1 MKVTLTHH
9 ETLCFARDRLQRLI
23 GKDINLDFES
33 SPPRDSNTRIT
44 SANKIELIRFARQF
58 ASDLFNNKLSPS
70 IDSKDG
76 HLYFG
81 LAEAKKYVETHFGWT
96 S

>member
-9 ETLCFARDRLQRLI
+9 ETLCFARDRLQKMV
-23 GKDINLDFES
+23 GKNIDLDFES
-33 SPPRDSNTRIT
+33 SPPYNSEAKIT
-44 SANKIELIRFARQF
+44 SANKIELIMFARTVV
-58 ASDLFNNKLSPS
+58 ADMLAGNITPVKDADGKLFL
-70 IDSKDG
+70 
-76 HLYFG
+76 G